1 MIAQVYEK
9 LSGHE
14 NIWNMHTLDLFQ
26 RVDSRFK
33 VTNHS
38 QEQQKKTQH
47 AQHSPP
53 PMCSTESN
61 TSPFYDCA

>member
-9 LSGHE
+9 LSGQE

-33 VTNHS
+33 VTN
-38 QEQQKKTQH
+38 QGQ
-47 AQHSPP
+47 
-53 PMCSTESN
+53 
-61 TSPFYDCA
+61 D